1 MVPHKVNSNLD
12 YVIGI
17 DLAASL
23 NLDKWK
29 YSPFYT
35 QETLYRTKDLH
46 SLLNFQMEICPV

>member
-12 YVIGI
+12 YVTGI

-35 QETLYRTKDLH
+35 LETLYRTKDLH

>member
-1 MVPHKVNSNLD
+1 MVSHKVNSNLD

-17 DLAASL
+17 DLAATL

-35 QETLYRTKDLH
+35 QKPYTELKIFLV
-46 SLLNFQMEICPV
+46 C